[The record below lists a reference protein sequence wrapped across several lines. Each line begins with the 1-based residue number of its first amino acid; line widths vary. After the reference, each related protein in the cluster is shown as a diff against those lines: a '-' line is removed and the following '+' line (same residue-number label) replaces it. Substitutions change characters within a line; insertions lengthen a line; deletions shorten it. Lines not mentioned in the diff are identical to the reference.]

1 MSVMPPR
8 LPRVPDHLPTA
19 RKMAMQEFDRA
30 ETLRVEL
37 ERTQEELSSARAWA
51 RALAAALHFAER
63 KQERDEE
70 KEYRRSLRA
79 VV

>member
-1 MSVMPPR
+1 MPPR

-19 RKMAMQEFDRA
+19 RKMAMEEFDRA
-30 ETLRVEL
+30 EALRVQLEL
-37 ERTQEELSSARAWA
+37 REAELASVRTWA

-63 KQERDEE
+63 QQEREEE